1 MDFDRIREAARGY
14 EKDMTAFLRAIVRHP
29 GESCGERAHAETI
42 AAEMRKLGFDFNWS
56 CCKGGHTGLLPA
68 FEEKLLEEKGRYYQL
83 YTGNKISV

>member
-42 AAEMRKLGFDFNWS
+42 AAEMQVIIVIVAIVVVSVLLLTSQTWAEVPVMRRKSRL
-56 CCKGGHTGLLPA
+56 K
-68 FEEKLLEEKGRYYQL
+68 
-83 YTGNKISV
+83 